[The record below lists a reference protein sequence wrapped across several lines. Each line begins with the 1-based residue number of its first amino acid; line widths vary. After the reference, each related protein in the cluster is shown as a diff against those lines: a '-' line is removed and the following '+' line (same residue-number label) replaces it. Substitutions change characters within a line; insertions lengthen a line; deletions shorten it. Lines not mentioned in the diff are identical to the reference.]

1 MMKTITFDYYNWDEF
16 KAFLDALPSRDAA
29 KLVTTISKIEEYG
42 LRTSE
47 RQKWVKKIESN
58 LYEIRSKFGS
68 NIQRAIYFH
77 VEDSHYIITHGFT
90 KKVEKTPEKEKRK
103 GRNRRNTYFHRKDD
117 LI

>member
-1 MMKTITFDYYNWDEF
+1 MMKNITFDYYNWDEF

-68 NIQRAIYFH
+68 NIQRAIYFMLKIATTL
-77 VEDSHYIITHGFT
+77 SLMGSLRRL
-90 KKVEKTPEKEKRK
+90 KR
-103 GRNRRNTYFHRKDD
+103 HLRKRSARGE
-117 LI
+117 IVGIHIFIERMI